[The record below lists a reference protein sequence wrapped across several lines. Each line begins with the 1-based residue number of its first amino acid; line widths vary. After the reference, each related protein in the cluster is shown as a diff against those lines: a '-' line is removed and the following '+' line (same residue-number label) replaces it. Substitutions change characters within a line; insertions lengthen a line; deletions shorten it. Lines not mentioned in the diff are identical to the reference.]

1 MAVDLDEF
9 DLHIVGV
16 LLRDGRL
23 PASQLAEMV
32 GLSRAAVSERVGKLE
47 RNGVIRGTTIVVDP
61 AAVGRT
67 ITAFVAARSSA
78 ALTPKAK
85 KAFDALMKSDEV
97 LEAHTVAGDD
107 CFLIKVRTGSI
118 ASLNTLVS
126 KLTEPPLSLSTRTTI
141 VMKTHFEKLGGVTLG
156 EDA

>member
-1 MAVDLDEF
+1 MAVDLDEL
-9 DLHIVGV
+9 DLHIVDV

-23 PASQLAEMV
+23 PASQLADMV
-32 GLSRAAVSERVGKLE
+32 GLSRAAVTERIAKLE
-47 RNGVIRGTTIVVDP
+47 RGGVIRGNTIVVDP

-67 ITAFVAARSSA
+67 ITAFVAARGPTLS
-78 ALTPKAK
+78 PKAK

-97 LEAHTVAGDD
+97 VEAHTVAGDD
-107 CFLIKVRTGSI
+107 CFLIKVRTSSI

-126 KLTEPPLSLSTRTTI
+126 KLTALSLSTRTTI
-141 VMKTHFEKLGGVTLG
+141 VMKTHFEKIGGVTLG

>member
-1 MAVDLDEF
+1 MAVDLDEL
-9 DLHIVGV
+9 DLHIVDV

-23 PASQLAEMV
+23 PASQLADMV
-32 GLSRAAVSERVGKLE
+32 GLSRAAVTERIGKLE
-47 RNGVIRGTTIVVDP
+47 RGGVIRGNTIVVDP

-67 ITAFVAARSSA
+67 ITAFVAARGATLS
-78 ALTPKAK
+78 PKAK

-97 LEAHTVAGDD
+97 VEAHTVAGDD
-107 CFLIKVRTGSI
+107 CYLIKVRTSSI

-126 KLTEPPLSLSTRTTI
+126 RLTAPPLSLATRTTI
-141 VMKTHFEKLGGVTLG
+141 VMKTHFEKIGGVTLG

>member
-9 DLHIVGV
+9 DLHIVDV

-23 PASQLAEMV
+23 PASQLADMV
-32 GLSRAAVSERVGKLE
+32 GLSRAAVTERVAKLE
-47 RNGVIRGTTIVVDP
+47 RGGVIRGNTIVVDP

-67 ITAFVAARSSA
+67 ITAFVAARGPTLS
-78 ALTPKAK
+78 PKAK
-85 KAFDALMKSDEV
+85 KAFDALMKIDEV
-97 LEAHTVAGDD
+97 VEAHTVAGDD
-107 CFLIKVRTGSI
+107 CFLIKVRTSSI

-126 KLTEPPLSLSTRTTI
+126 KLTAPPLSLSTRTTI
-141 VMKTHFEKLGGVTLG
+141 VMKTHFEKIGGVTLG

>member
-9 DLHIVGV
+9 DLHIVDV

-23 PASQLAEMV
+23 PASQLADMV
-32 GLSRAAVSERVGKLE
+32 GLSRAAVTERVAKLE
-47 RNGVIRGTTIVVDP
+47 RGGVIRGNTIVVDP
-61 AAVGRT
+61 AALGRT
-67 ITAFVAARSSA
+67 ITAFVAARGPTLS
-78 ALTPKAK
+78 PKAK

-97 LEAHTVAGDD
+97 VEAHTVAGDD
-107 CFLIKVRTGSI
+107 CFLIKVRTSSI

-126 KLTEPPLSLSTRTTI
+126 KLTAPPLSLSTRTTI
-141 VMKTHFEKLGGVTLG
+141 VMKTHFEKIGGVTLG

>member
-9 DLHIVGV
+9 DLHIVDV

-23 PASQLAEMV
+23 PASQLADMV
-32 GLSRAAVSERVGKLE
+32 GLSRAAVTERIAKLE
-47 RNGVIRGTTIVVDP
+47 RGGVIRGNTIVVDP

-67 ITAFVAARSSA
+67 ITAFVAARGPTLS
-78 ALTPKAK
+78 PKAK

-97 LEAHTVAGDD
+97 VEAHTVAGDD
-107 CFLIKVRTGSI
+107 CFLIKVRTSSI

-126 KLTEPPLSLSTRTTI
+126 RLTAPPLSLSTRTTI
-141 VMKTHFEKLGGVTLG
+141 VMKTHFEKIGGVTLG

>member
-1 MAVDLDEF
+1 MAVDLDEL
-9 DLHIVGV
+9 DLHIVDV

-23 PASQLAEMV
+23 PASQLADMV
-32 GLSRAAVSERVGKLE
+32 GLSRAAVTERIAKLE
-47 RNGVIRGTTIVVDP
+47 RGGVIRGNTIVVDP

-67 ITAFVAARSSA
+67 ITAFVAARGPTLS
-78 ALTPKAK
+78 PKAK

-97 LEAHTVAGDD
+97 VEAHTVAGDD
-107 CFLIKVRTGSI
+107 CFLIKVRTSSI

-126 KLTEPPLSLSTRTTI
+126 RLTAPPLSLSTRTTI
-141 VMKTHFEKLGGVTLG
+141 VMKTHFEKIGGVTLG